1 MHTLV
6 NKYGGHAKLDQII
19 TDFFTRI
26 CNERGL
32 MHYFFNVPLKQV
44 LADQQQLMPFVM
56 RKPDID
62 YRTAPVQTAIR
73 DINIRLPVFEDVLKV
88 LHLVLKN
95 AKIHYSEA
103 PMMAMHIIEILEE
116 TRSRFADTKKS
127 IYKGADINPAVLL
140 NFYRTQGIMSEHNEV
155 TGEIYAMHGFG
166 LVYLLFTRI
175 DHAQNHIVL
184 IARASARDAIALED
198 VQALAVM
205 AQTKITPLTFSAVS
219 DESGWPTFQASYK
232 VPTQYGVPK
241 RLLQRITNQFT
252 WRFEEAMKI
261 DTQHQLI
268 DAVNGDGRSL

>member
-6 NKYGGHAKLDQII
+6 NKYGGLPRLEQII

-26 CNERGL
+26 SNERGL

-44 LADQQQLMPFVM
+44 LADQAQLMPFVM
-56 RKPDID
+56 RKPDVD

-95 AKIHYSEA
+95 AKIHYSEV

-127 IYKGADINPAVLL
+127 VYKSADINPAVLL
-140 NFYRTQGIMSEHNEV
+140 SFYRTQGIMSEHNEV
-155 TGEIYAMHGFG
+155 TGEIYSMHGFG
-166 LVYLLFTRI
+166 LAYPLFTSI
-175 DHAQNHIVL
+175 DSEQNHIVL
-184 IARASARDAIALED
+184 TARASAKDAVTLEE
-198 VQALAVM
+198 VQALAIM
-205 AQTKITPLTFSAVS
+205 AKTKVTPLTFSAVT
-219 DESGWPTFQASYK
+219 DENDWPTFQASYK

-252 WRFEEAMKI
+252 WRFEEAMKV
-261 DTQHQLI
+261 DTNRQLI
-268 DAVNGDGRSL
+268 DAVNGD